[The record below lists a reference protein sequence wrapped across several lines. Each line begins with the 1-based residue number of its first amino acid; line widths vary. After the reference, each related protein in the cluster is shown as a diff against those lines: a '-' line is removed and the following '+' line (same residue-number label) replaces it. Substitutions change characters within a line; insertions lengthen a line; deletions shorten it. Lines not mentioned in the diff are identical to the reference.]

1 MSKIMKKNLTHGSNT
16 GGGVYIEGVFGG
28 HTGRY
33 TGINAGKGLTVST
46 SKGLVY
52 MFQPFPPVTPPCG
65 NGGSGGGAG
74 GDRGAGTKSDPKV
87 RVLRLK
93 RHSTVLEQH
102 VEPTHSLLDVIRL
115 FVPAYTRPHRI
126 TDQWLPG
133 TGGL

>member
-1 MSKIMKKNLTHGSNT
+1 MKKNLTHGSNT

-93 RHSTVLEQH
+93 RHSTALEQH
-102 VEPTHSLLDVIRL
+102 VEPTHSLIDM
-115 FVPAYTRPHRI
+115 
-126 TDQWLPG
+126 
-133 TGGL
+133 